1 MTLPLLEAALIV
13 KDEAAD
19 LPGCLAALDGLRPL
33 LHRVVVLDTGST
45 DGTVELARAAGAH
58 VIEGGWEGD
67 FSRAR
72 NVALAAVPA
81 RWVLIVDADERVRA
95 DVGRLEAAL
104 DDALRHGGEAVVVPL
119 VNLGPDGGELY
130 AAPQIRIFRPDRA
143 HYAGR
148 LHERVEA
155 RRRGGRPLALA
166 SQPRD
171 VVHVRHLGYA
181 APEVVAAKAA
191 RNLAL
196 VDEDLAAARVAPDDP
211 LALARALYHRGRTL
225 VTAGQVLT
233 AVTDLEQLRA
243 LPPGPP
249 VRVWGGDVLAQ
260 LLLALG
266 RWDDLAEVIEQLRAE
281 GVDGRWCDWLLAQ
294 SYLTRER
301 FAEALPLLRGVD
313 RLVDAVGRDHDL
325 APAVQAQLIAAG
337 RVGEVDEAAA
347 CCIRLMAGMGRVDGL
362 GPLLLTLWGA
372 RPAGW
377 LAELLTGADAAGHL
391 ARVAEE
397 LRRCPA
403 PGPEVAAALLP
414 A

>member
-13 KDEAAD
+13 RDEAAH

-33 LHRVVVLDTGST
+33 LHRVVVHDTGSV
-45 DGTVELARAAGAH
+45 DGTADLARAAGAH
-58 VIEGGWEGD
+58 VIEGGWDGD

-72 NVALAAVPA
+72 NLAIGAVRA
-81 RWVLIVDADERVRA
+81 RWVLIVDADERIRA
-95 DVGRLEAAL
+95 DVGRLGATL
-104 DDALRHGGEAVVVPL
+104 HDALRRGSDAVVVPL
-119 VNLGPDGGELY
+119 VNEGPDGVELY
-130 AAPQIRIFRPDRA
+130 AAPQVRIFRPDRA

-155 RRRGGRPLALA
+155 RRRGAPLRLA

-171 VVHVRHLGYA
+171 VVHVRHLGYTT
-181 APEVVAAKAA
+181 PEVVAAKAA

-196 VDEDLAAARVAPDDP
+196 ADAALAAVQAAPPDRVE
-211 LALARALYHRGRTL
+211 LARALYHRGRTL
-225 VTAGQVLT
+225 VTAGQVLP
-233 AVTDLEQLRA
+233 AVADLEELRA

-249 VRVWGGDVLAQ
+249 ERVWGGDVLAQ

-266 RWDDLAEVIEQLRAE
+266 RWDELAELVDRLRAE

-294 SYLTRER
+294 SHLAREH
-301 FAEALPLLRGVD
+301 FAEALPLLRGID

-362 GPLLLTLWGA
+362 GSLLLMLWGA
-372 RPAGW
+372 RPAAW
-377 LAELLTGADAAGHL
+377 LAELLAGADGGHL
-391 ARVAEE
+391 TQVAAE
-397 LRRCPA
+397 LRRCPE
-403 PGPEVAAALLP
+403 PGPQVAAVLQP
-414 A
+414 V